1 MRTVRHGRRSGVTRR
16 AALAGIAAGAASLT
30 GCLGGKDDRKIVK
43 FWGLGREGQVAEEL
57 FADFERAHPDIRVIV
72 QKLPWNSA
80 HEKYLTAYAGD
91 TLPDVG
97 QMGATWIAEF
107 VALDALEPLDAFA
120 EQSSAVPLGDF
131 FDGIVEAN
139 RIDSRLFGLPWYVDT
154 RLLFYRQDLLRDAG
168 FEAPPVTWDEWRRML
183 AAIKARVGA
192 NRYAVLL
199 PINEYDQVIVLAL
212 QQPAEMLRDGGRYG
226 NFRSDD
232 FKRALSFYAEIFRHD
247 WAPRMTNTQL
257 SNVWDEFGNGLF
269 SFYASG
275 PWNIAEFRKRLPER
289 LQNAWMT
296 APMPGPDGPGVSSAG
311 GASVVI
317 FRASERKREAWLLTE
332 YLSHPDTQ
340 AKFYELTGDMPP
352 RKAAWEIPAL
362 AQSPYA
368 RAFREQFDRVRAA
381 PKVPEWER
389 IATEIRITQER
400 LVQGL
405 LNVDQAAEELDRKAD
420 AILEKRRWML
430 ERAAKS

>member
-1 MRTVRHGRRSGVTRR
+1 
-16 AALAGIAAGAASLT
+16 
-30 GCLGGKDDRKIVK
+30 
-43 FWGLGREGQVAEEL
+43 
-57 FADFERAHPDIRVIV
+57 
-72 QKLPWNSA
+72 
-80 HEKYLTAYAGD
+80 
-91 TLPDVG
+91 
-97 QMGATWIAEF
+97 
-107 VALDALEPLDAFA
+107 
-120 EQSSAVPLGDF
+120 
-131 FDGIVEAN
+131 
-139 RIDSRLFGLPWYVDT
+139 
-154 RLLFYRQDLLRDAG
+154 
-168 FEAPPVTWDEWRRML
+168 
-183 AAIKARVGA
+183 
-192 NRYAVLL
+192 
-199 PINEYDQVIVLAL
+199 
-212 QQPAEMLRDGGRYG
+212 
-226 NFRSDD
+226 
-232 FKRALSFYAEIFRHD
+232 
-247 WAPRMTNTQL
+247 MTNTQL

-296 APMPGPDGPGVSSAG
+296 APMPGPDGPGLSSAG

-317 FRASERKREAWLLTE
+317 FRASERKREAWLLAE